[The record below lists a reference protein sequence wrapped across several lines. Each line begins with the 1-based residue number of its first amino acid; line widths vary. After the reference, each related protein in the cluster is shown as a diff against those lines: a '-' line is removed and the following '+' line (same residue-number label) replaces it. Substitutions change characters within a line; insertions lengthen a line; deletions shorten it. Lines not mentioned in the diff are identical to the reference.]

1 MAPSPAGTSIHI
13 NYYTSTLQAAA
24 AHYGFEF
31 DLSLPVKDYTP
42 PQRDLLFFGVDS
54 PLFRRHFPNIEPP
67 TTVRQGRFEGIAT
80 NLLRRYAEH
89 IHEHIHEAD
98 YRDKLEEFLVT
109 QTCPDCA
116 GTRLRPES
124 RVVTVNGQTII
135 ALSRLP
141 LERSRRLAGRSPRRS
156 QP

>member
-1 MAPSPAGTSIHI
+1 
-13 NYYTSTLQAAA
+13 
-24 AHYGFEF
+24 
-31 DLSLPVKDYTP
+31 
-42 PQRDLLFFGVDS
+42 
-54 PLFRRHFPNIEPP
+54 FRS
-67 TTVRQGRFEGIAT
+67 QGRFEGITT

-116 GTRLRPES
+116 GTRLRSES

-135 ALSRLP
+135 ALSHLSLGDLGAWLGDLP
-141 LERSRRLAGRSPRRS
+141 AVLSPDEMIIAEPLLVDLS
-156 QP
+156 E